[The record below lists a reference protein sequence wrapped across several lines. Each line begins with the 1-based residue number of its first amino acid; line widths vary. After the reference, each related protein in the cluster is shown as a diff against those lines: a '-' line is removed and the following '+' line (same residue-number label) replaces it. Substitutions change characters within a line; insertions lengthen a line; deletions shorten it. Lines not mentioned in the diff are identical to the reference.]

1 MVVIHQ
7 FTSSEA
13 AAYSA
18 KYDSGPAS
26 FMAVWRA
33 SKRNKRFKPRGI
45 PLDAWIL
52 LAGPFKG
59 HRAVV
64 ADKKPN
70 KKYHVVDY
78 LPLSTEEGEMSHA
91 RTSNRPACLKSNVS
105 HVTKTTVDISAECL
119 QYLVENGYGKEQA
132 SALVDRCEDLLCTR
146 YSNRD
151 SKVRRL
157 TFPGEPT
164 KRCTSLSQWI
174 KIMKEK
180 HPPKTP

>member
-1 MVVIHQ
+1 MVVIHH
-7 FTSSEA
+7 FTPSEA
-13 AAYSA
+13 AAYTA
-18 KYDSGPAS
+18 KYDWGPGS
-26 FMAVWRA
+26 FMALWRA
-33 SKRNKRFKPRGI
+33 LKRNNRFKPRGI
-45 PLDAWIL
+45 PLEAWIL
-52 LAGPFKG
+52 LAGPFNG

-64 ADKKPN
+64 EDKKPR
-70 KKYHVVDY
+70 KKYHVVDS
-78 LPLSTEEGEMSHA
+78 LPLSAEERARSHT
-91 RTSNRPACLKSNVS
+91 RTSNLPACLKSNVS
-105 HVTKTTVDISAECL
+105 HATKTTVDISTECL
-119 QYLVENGYGKEQA
+119 QYLIDNGYGKEQA